1 MYNPRTSETGGTP
14 MLVHDV
20 LAHAVKL
27 YADKVAL
34 IDGNVRY
41 TYRQA
46 SERVHRLAAGLLGL
60 GLKPGDHIGIL
71 ANNSHR
77 YWEAYFAA
85 SVAGTP
91 LAPLN
96 TRLAAHELE
105 FILNDGEI
113 KALLLGP
120 EFAGLYEQLKDKTP
134 GIKHVVILN
143 GELAGAVDYE
153 QIIAANNPLPRPA
166 REWSE
171 NDMLNLCYTGGTT
184 GLPKGVMLSQ
194 RNVVS
199 NAQHAILT
207 VGFDEHDTWLHAAP
221 MFHLADAWACI
232 AITMVGGTHTFL
244 AAFSPQACL
253 EVIEHA
259 KVTRTILV
267 PTMVNFLVNFPGLSN
282 YDTSSLDLILVGAAP
297 MPVDRLTAAK
307 NALGPKF
314 CQAYGMTE
322 TSPLLTAM
330 KLDWTKYQ
338 GSEAETA
345 RLTSCGRQVAG
356 VEVRVVNQETGED
369 VKPGEVGEIIA
380 RGPNVMLGYWN
391 RPKETAEALRG
402 GYMHTGDLAT
412 IDQEN
417 FIFIVDRA
425 KDMIIS
431 GGENVYSTEVEN
443 ALYDHPDVLEAAVIG
458 IPDDQWGEAVL
469 AVVVPKEGR
478 TLTEHDIIEHCRKL
492 IAGYKCPKKVV
503 FQDTPLPKSGPGK
516 ILKTELRK
524 PYWAGQERQVH

>member
-1 MYNPRTSETGGTP
+1 
-14 MLVHDV
+14 
-20 LAHAVKL
+20 
-27 YADKVAL
+27 
-34 IDGNVRY
+34 
-41 TYRQA
+41 
-46 SERVHRLAAGLLGL
+46 
-60 GLKPGDHIGIL
+60 
-71 ANNSHR
+71 
-77 YWEAYFAA
+77 
-85 SVAGTP
+85 
-91 LAPLN
+91 
-96 TRLAAHELE
+96 
-105 FILNDGEI
+105 
-113 KALLLGP
+113 
-120 EFAGLYEQLKDKTP
+120 
-134 GIKHVVILN
+134 
-143 GELAGAVDYE
+143 
-153 QIIAANNPLPRPA
+153 
-166 REWSE
+166 
-171 NDMLNLCYTGGTT
+171 
-184 GLPKGVMLSQ
+184 
-194 RNVVS
+194 
-199 NAQHAILT
+199 
-207 VGFDEHDTWLHAAP
+207 
-221 MFHLADAWACI
+221 
-232 AITMVGGTHTFL
+232 
-244 AAFSPQACL
+244 
-253 EVIEHA
+253 
-259 KVTRTILV
+259 
-267 PTMVNFLVNFPGLSN
+267 
-282 YDTSSLDLILVGAAP
+282 
-297 MPVDRLTAAK
+297 MPVDRLMAAK

-330 KLDWTKYQ
+330 KLEWTRYQ

-345 RLTSCGRQVAG
+345 RLASCGRQVSG

-469 AVVVPKEGR
+469 AVVVPKEGK
-478 TLTEHDIIEHCRKL
+478 TPTEHEIIEHCRKL